1 MKKDYSKILFNE
13 NVIPDRGA
21 HWRSTALDLLMMAS
35 FSSTERTERAWKT
48 LLESAGLKIVKIW
61 NYEKDAESL
70 IEAEL
75 A

>member
-1 MKKDYSKILFNE
+1 MKKGYSKILFNE

-35 FSSTERTERAWKT
+35 FSSTERTEQVWKK
-48 LLESAGLKIVKIW
+48 LLGSAGLRVVRIW
-61 NYEKDAESL
+61 DYEKGTESL